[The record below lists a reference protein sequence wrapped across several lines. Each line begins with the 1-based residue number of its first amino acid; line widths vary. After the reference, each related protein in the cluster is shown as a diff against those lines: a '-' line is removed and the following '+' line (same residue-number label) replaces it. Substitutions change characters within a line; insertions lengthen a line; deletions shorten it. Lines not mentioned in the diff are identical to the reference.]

1 MKNKKWRRICQS
13 KSSLEKQKT
22 KFKEMNS
29 LNWKFLEMDLIF
41 RDFGE
46 IWTISKEKEVE
57 ISSKW
62 SRATGFWE
70 QRRRHV
76 HCLCFVFLFFCFLW
90 MAHARTIVNF
100 IPTQCTIQSETDMMI
115 CDNKSKNFVGNI
127 AKSIQLNS

>member
-76 HCLCFVFLFFCFLW
+76 HCLCFVFLFFVFCGW
-90 MAHARTIVNF
+90 RTREPSWISSRHSVPYKVKLTWWSVIINQRTLLA
-100 IPTQCTIQSETDMMI
+100 ILQKIR
-115 CDNKSKNFVGNI
+115 KY
-127 AKSIQLNS
+127 